1 MVITL
6 VEKSI
11 AKIGYTFTHVGET
24 QICEICL
31 LRHVCVNSLEKNK
44 SYIIKSIMGK
54 EHTCLIDDSKMI
66 VCNVEEANYKITIQN
81 TKFLDNIVVKR
92 ESINCKEIICE
103 YYENC
108 LHPNFEDQTKIKII
122 RKIKEIK
129 CPLDFNLILI
139 EARKIKE

>member
-11 AKIGYTFTHVGET
+11 AKIGYIFTHFGET
-24 QICEICL
+24 QICELCP

-54 EHTCLIDDSKMI
+54 EHACLIDDSQMM
-66 VCNVEEANYKITIQN
+66 VCDVEETNYKITIEN

-92 ESINCKEIICE
+92 ASINCKEVICE

-108 LHPNFEDQTKIKII
+108 LHPNFEEQAKIKII

-129 CPLDFNLILI
+129 CPLDLNLILI
-139 EARKIKE
+139 EAKKIEE